1 MEDLDLVAVG
11 RFRLKGLNKESNELM
26 IVVFCVFRATLNP

>member
-11 RFRLKGLNKESNELM
+11 RFILKSLNKENDELM